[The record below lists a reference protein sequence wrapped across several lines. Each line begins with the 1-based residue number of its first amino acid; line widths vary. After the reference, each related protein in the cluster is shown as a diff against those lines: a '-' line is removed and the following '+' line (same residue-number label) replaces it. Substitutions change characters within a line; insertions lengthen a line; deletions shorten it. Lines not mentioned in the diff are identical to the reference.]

1 MHTSS
6 HEKMA
11 AFVSTYLTEF
21 RNEPL
26 TILDVGSQVVADQ
39 PLSYKPLFDAPA
51 WTYTGLDVEAGLNV
65 DVVPAHDYQWD
76 ELAADTFDVV
86 VSGQAFE
93 HIPFFWATAFEIG
106 RVLRPGGVAVIT
118 APGRG
123 PQHRYPVDCWRFHDD
138 GFQAV
143 ADYLGFEVLDV
154 FTEWGR
160 NMWDESI
167 LVMRKPVWSSAER
180 NRFATRLWHQRALS
194 AGFSELEGGL
204 GSGPLTDPN
213 TGPNSGPILDE
224 GEPPTPSKLRDL
236 VGGGFTEY
244 LEELRVRGIE
254 AQRIR
259 REAAKPLHV
268 RLIHKGVLRRLV
280 NFLEPPA
287 PFVRHEDLD

>member
-6 HEKMA
+6 HEKLA
-11 AFVSTYLTEF
+11 AFVTTYLTDF
-21 RNEPL
+21 RDQSL

-39 PLSYKPLFDAPA
+39 PLSYKPLFNAPA

-65 DVVPAHDYQWD
+65 DVVPANDYRWD
-76 ELAADTFDVV
+76 ELGADSFDVV

-123 PQHRYPVDCWRFHDD
+123 PQHRFPVDCWRFHDD
-138 GFQAV
+138 GFEAI

-160 NMWDESI
+160 NMWEETI
-167 LVMRKPVWSSAER
+167 LVMRKPVWSPAER

-194 AGFSELEGGL
+194 AGFSEPDPGSLPDPT
-204 GSGPLTDPN
+204 SGPM
-213 TGPNSGPILDE
+213 LDE
-224 GEPPTPSKLRDL
+224 GEPPNPSQLRNL
-236 VGGGFTEY
+236 VGGPFTEQ
-244 LEELRVRGIE
+244 LEHLRVQAIE

-268 RLIHKGVLRRLV
+268 RLIHKGVRRRLV

-287 PFVRHEDLD
+287 PFVWDEDLD